1 MSSDPVQL
9 ALREITETKHLLEA
23 LTTSPDF
30 FDYHLAKSVL
40 ENLRKKVR
48 SLGKL
53 QAELSARRSDLP
65 ELIIPFPPP
74 GQPAN

>member
-23 LTTSPDF
+23 LIISSES
-30 FDYHLAKSVL
+30 FDYCAAKAALGSL
-40 ENLRKKVR
+40 QKKVR

-53 QAELSARRSDLP
+53 QAELSAQRSDMP
-65 ELIIPFPPP
+65 EWIIPFPSP